1 METTDTKAKRFADY
15 TDAELLGID
24 NETLNKAIRIEAIER
39 GIKPPITLSEALR
52 RSEWVG
58 YQKPAEAIKVFRIRQ
73 GYAQSDFGWLDE
85 AKAHAALEGM
95 VKLDTVNYN
104 RADLKIVTSD
114 ASVEV
119 AWVGISKSCEK
130 FAKFEEFFQDDTEF
144 NKVRDECVERLSR
157 VRQAAYDAK
166 VRSEKRAE
174 YMRLA
179 GGNEAIA
186 RAFWAKTEGTEFP
199 TE

>member
-1 METTDTKAKRFADY
+1 METTDTKAKRFAEY

-58 YQKPAEAIKVFRIRQ
+58 YQKPAESIKVFRIRQ
-73 GYAQSDFGWLDE
+73 GYAHSDFGWLDE

-95 VKLDTVNYN
+95 VKLEKTSYN
-104 RADLKIVTSD
+104 RDDMKISAADAT
-114 ASVEV
+114 VEV
-119 AWVGISKSCEK
+119 VWVGVSKGSEK

-144 NKVRDECVERLSR
+144 NTVRDECMERISR
-157 VRQAAYDAK
+157 VRQAAYDAR

-179 GGNEAIA
+179 GGNETIA

>member
-1 METTDTKAKRFADY
+1 METTDNKAKRFADY

-104 RADLKIVTSD
+104 RTDLKIVASD

-119 AWVGISKSCEK
+119 AWVGVSKSSEK
-130 FAKFEEFFQDDTEF
+130 FAKFEEYFQDDTEF
-144 NKVRDECVERLSR
+144 NAVRDECVERYGR

-179 GGNEAIA
+179 GGNEDIA
-186 RAFWAKTEGTEFP
+186 RAFWAKTERTEFP

>member
-1 METTDTKAKRFADY
+1 MSNETTAKRFADY

-24 NETLNKAIRIEAIER
+24 NETLNKAIRIEAIQR

-73 GYAQSDFGWLDE
+73 GYAHSDFGWLDE

-95 VKLDTVNYN
+95 VKLEKINYN
-104 RADLKIVTSD
+104 RDDMKVSAADAT
-114 ASVEV
+114 VEV
-119 AWVGISKSCEK
+119 VWVGVSSGSDKA
-130 FAKFEEFFQDDTEF
+130 AKFEEFFQDDTAF
-144 NKVRDECVERLSR
+144 NTVRDECMERLGR

-179 GGNEAIA
+179 SGNEDIA

-199 TE
+199 E